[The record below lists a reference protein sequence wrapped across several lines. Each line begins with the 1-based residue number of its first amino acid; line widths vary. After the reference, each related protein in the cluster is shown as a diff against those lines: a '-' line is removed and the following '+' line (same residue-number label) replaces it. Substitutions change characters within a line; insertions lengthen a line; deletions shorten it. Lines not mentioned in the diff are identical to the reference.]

1 MKSLNAQVFLKRSK
15 GLGDGVVG
23 YGLHLTPS
31 DLGPKIV
38 SVTSGGEA
46 ARTGLISVGVRA
58 AQQVVWLTFLAI
70 VVRWK

>member
-1 MKSLNAQVFLKRSK
+1 MKRSR

-31 DLGPKIV
+31 DMGPKIV

-46 ARTGLISVGVRA
+46 DRTGLISVGVIAPIAR
-58 AQQVVWLTFLAI
+58 
-70 VVRWK
+70 